1 MALIRGQGRER
12 RQWKL
17 QKEKEVLC
25 ECMCVHISGCVSN
38 GQRAA
43 SKNVVT
49 VDEPTH
55 TSVDVA

>member
-38 GQRAA
+38 G
-43 SKNVVT
+43 
-49 VDEPTH
+49 
-55 TSVDVA
+55 